1 MLQLLRAVPLKSCRW
16 SSSSLDKFR
25 ERLNVHL
32 ESSDHSKY
40 QKLNKLLPRERIFS
54 LLDQDSAFL
63 ELSQLAGD
71 RMYKKD
77 LIKSGGLITGIGIV
91 NEKLCMIMCSDFTV
105 KGGSFYPIGLKKY
118 LRAQEIAA
126 QCELISIHLT
136 ESGGA
141 ALPYQA
147 DLFIEGGETFY
158 NIAKASAAGLTQLTV
173 VFGSCTAG

>member
-1 MLQLLRAVPLKSCRW
+1 MLYSDWLKIRTQNQVNILPSKRMGGRMLTWSVFSFFRLVMLQLLRAVPLKSCRW

-71 RMYKKD
+71 RMYKK
-77 LIKSGGLITGIGIV
+77 I
-91 NEKLCMIMCSDFTV
+91 
-105 KGGSFYPIGLKKY
+105 
-118 LRAQEIAA
+118 
-126 QCELISIHLT
+126 
-136 ESGGA
+136 
-141 ALPYQA
+141 
-147 DLFIEGGETFY
+147 
-158 NIAKASAAGLTQLTV
+158 
-173 VFGSCTAG
+173 